1 VAGRAVRV
9 AIPMTRVSAEAV
21 TASIAL
27 GGRASAVVVGPDGE
41 HIYVAQSDSVAVISS
56 CHHIVARIP
65 LDDEPKDLALDA
77 AGRRLFAITYDGS
90 VSVINTCDYTMK
102 TIPCHWGSDVAVSP
116 DGRYQYVARTDN
128 HQILG
133 HSVISAIDAGGRTIA
148 TMSVVSLVTGLTVS
162 PDGTRLCAISSDRGS
177 YYQYPPGWLTI
188 IDTARHAVLSTLAI
202 GSNPETVRGNN
213 IVEARAMA
221 CRASATAGCYH
232 ATNWSGERWQTGCAS
247 NLTTGDPPSPS
258 CVIALPIWFVRGVQ
272 LTGVFL
278 VGASPGTVSA

>member
-1 VAGRAVRV
+1 
-9 AIPMTRVSAEAV
+9 MTRVSAEAV

-202 GSNPETVRGNN
+202 GSIRRRS
-213 IVEARAMA
+213 EAITSSRLGLWRVGLRLPLAA
-221 CRASATAGCYH
+221 ITR
-232 ATNWSGERWQTGCAS
+232 RTG
-247 NLTTGDPPSPS
+247 P
-258 CVIALPIWFVRGVQ
+258 
-272 LTGVFL
+272 
-278 VGASPGTVSA
+278 VSAGKQVVRQISLPVIRHRRRA